1 MTRILLPALTAAGVL
16 LATQG
21 LAQPGPD
28 EFQSTREC
36 TAGRRVAD
44 RENAKGTVIGLAK
57 ESPRML
63 CEVRWDTAAR
73 KNRYAIH
80 WSLRPEG
87 AGVGP
92 SDESAVAK

>member
-1 MTRILLPALTAAGVL
+1 MTRILLPALTLAGVL
-16 LATQG
+16 LATQSV
-21 LAQPGPD
+21 AQPGPD

-44 RENAKGTVIGLAK
+44 RENLKGTVIGLAK

-73 KNRYAIH
+73 KNRYVIH
-80 WSLRPEG
+80 WSLRPE
-87 AGVGP
+87 AAAVG
-92 SDESAVAK
+92 SGEEAAVGK

>member
-1 MTRILLPALTAAGVL
+1 MTRILLTALTAGGVL
-16 LATQG
+16 LATPG
-21 LAQPGPD
+21 VAQPGPD

-44 RENAKGTVIGLAK
+44 RENLKGTVIGLAK
-57 ESPRML
+57 ESPRIL

-73 KNRYAIH
+73 KNRYVIH

-87 AGVGP
+87 AG
-92 SDESAVAK
+92 AKPGDAAASPK